1 MFVFKKVMWR
11 GMWNIYGSKVG
22 ASYHKIPPTQIKNKG
37 NVKLQ
42 LTIEKTCQS
51 SRYLLKC
58 PSSSNTFST
67 DIFWRR
73 VCVRWLPVRL
83 SLAGSSSWADQH
95 QIMNRGLHE
104 SRVGGAHTHTADRLE
119 LLGQLPYKRDAGV
132 KKTPSLLFPDIMKWT
147 TAPNLFNFYF

>member
-1 MFVFKKVMWR
+1 MFVFKIAMWS
-11 GMWNIYGSKVG
+11 GMCNIYGSKVG
-22 ASYHKIPPTQIKNKG
+22 ASYHKIPPTRIKNKE

-95 QIMNRGLHE
+95 QIMNGGLHE
-104 SRVGGAHTHTADRLE
+104 SRVGGADTYTRLLTDSSSWGNYLISE
-119 LLGQLPYKRDAGV
+119 TLVLKKNALSSLPRYNEIDNCPK
-132 KKTPSLLFPDIMKWT
+132 SF
-147 TAPNLFNFYF
+147 